1 MAAFVYNVRN
11 PPFEDEMYQADFLG
25 HNEAWQQDQTSA
37 MTAFERNNL
46 LEGGDPL
53 IQTKPDRLVLHGKI
67 ALGELNLI
75 CGIGGSGK
83 STFTAGYVTTQLKG
97 GIMAGE
103 YLAPFEPI
111 EINGSLYPPK
121 ALFVEGE
128 GRINSI
134 KFLPAG
140 MENGLYLDGHFFRK
154 KSLLTEISE
163 RLADPTVCFVVID
176 SLMTLLHQGNTGTND
191 GKVMKEVIMTL
202 YKLAVEKSVTILLI
216 HHANKKGQELLAKGD
231 PPNTSIVSGAG
242 AITNIPRQVTT
253 IKSNCAESGSTT
265 YINMDIGQDA
275 RGHAVI
281 DFSSSTPPPHLVRA
295 PLKKKRDEHEPPT
308 KARAELLAALS
319 RSGPYG
325 SPWDVLEAE
334 LTGAAGLTRKELTT
348 ACADLEN
355 MQLIT
360 SGSGRI
366 TITKKGQQWHQQGL
380 NNEQAKRRVR
390 GLPQSRPAAAPAP
403 PPVTGVKP
411 PYPQPVSS
419 PGFYPMR
426 PHRPLQ
432 PGQPAVTAT
441 VPSIPTAPTYY
452 DAAWHN
458 DHAGP
463 STFAAAASS
472 APHSTSSAAAVA
484 PSSAASAP
492 AGRFHAPRVT
502 TAAAPVQNATGQ
514 HNNCA
519 AAVAPSSAANAPGR
533 FHAPSGSAS
542 AAAVHNPPAHPNS
555 SDAAVAPSSSADAPG
570 RFHSPH
576 ATVAAASFHNSA
588 AHPNSSAAVFAPSS
602 AARAPGRFHAPL
614 TAAAPAA
621 AAYNSAAPPNST
633 SAAVGPSYSAS
644 APGRFHA
651 PSGSAQ
657 AAAVYNSAAHSNSSA
672 AAVAPSSA
680 AHAPDRLT
688 TALPAAAAASTVSNP
703 GAQFTV
709 NGPPGFTNGTAS
721 AVPYHIPPTQ
731 PVEGIVNAVV
741 NFPAA
746 RVSAPWA
753 PRHAHPVQV
762 HNQAFVREGPH
773 GRVITTAVAPMT
785 PGRF

>member
-1 MAAFVYNVRN
+1 
-11 PPFEDEMYQADFLG
+11 
-25 HNEAWQQDQTSA
+25 
-37 MTAFERNNL
+37 
-46 LEGGDPL
+46 
-53 IQTKPDRLVLHGKI
+53 
-67 ALGELNLI
+67 
-75 CGIGGSGK
+75 
-83 STFTAGYVTTQLKG
+83 
-97 GIMAGE
+97 
-103 YLAPFEPI
+103 
-111 EINGSLYPPK
+111 
-121 ALFVEGE
+121 
-128 GRINSI
+128 
-134 KFLPAG
+134 

-242 AITNIPRQVTT
+242 AITNIPRQVIFIWPAWNAVNEMHPSWKQVTT

-281 DFSSSTPPPHLVRA
+281 DFSSSTPPAHLVRA

-366 TITKKGQQWHQQGL
+366 TITQKGQQWHQQGL
-380 NNEQAKRRVR
+380 SNEQTKRRVR

-403 PPVTGVKP
+403 PAVTGVKP

-441 VPSIPTAPTYY
+441 VPSIPMAPTYY

-463 STFAAAASS
+463 STFAAAASG
-472 APHSTSSAAAVA
+472 APYSTSSAAAVA

-492 AGRFHAPRVT
+492 AGRFHAPRAT
-502 TAAAPVQNATGQ
+502 TATASVQNATG
-514 HNNCA
+514 HPNSSA
-519 AAVAPSSAANAPGR
+519 AAVAPSPTANGPGR
-533 FHAPSGSAS
+533 FHAPSGSAP
-542 AAAVHNPPAHPNS
+542 AAAVHNPHAPPHS
-555 SDAAVAPSSSADAPG
+555 SDAAAAPSSSADAPG
-570 RFHSPH
+570 RFHSQH
-576 ATVAAASFHNSA
+576 ATAAAASFHHSA
-588 AHPNSSAAVFAPSS
+588 AHPNSSAAFFAPSS
-602 AARAPGRFHAPL
+602 AARAPGRFHAPR

-621 AAYNSAAPPNST
+621 SVFNSAAHPNSGA
-633 SAAVGPSYSAS
+633 AAVAPSSTAN

-651 PSGSAQ
+651 PSGSAP
-657 AAAVYNSAAHSNSSA
+657 AAAVYNSAAHPNSSS

-680 AHAPDRLT
+680 THAPDRLT
-688 TALPAAAAASTVSNP
+688 TPLPAVAAASTVSNP
-703 GAQFTV
+703 GAQFAV

-731 PVEGIVNAVV
+731 PVEGMANTVNAVV

-746 RVSAPWA
+746 RVSASWA
-753 PRHAHPVQV
+753 PRHTHPVQV
-762 HNQAFVREGPH
+762 HNPAFVREGPH

>member
-11 PPFEDEMYQADFLG
+11 GPFEDEMYQADFFG

-128 GRINSI
+128 GRINSVQQVVKGTERALGQTGYFCASEQI

-242 AITNIPRQVTT
+242 AITNIPRQVIFIWPAWNAVNEMHPSWKQVTT

-281 DFSSSTPPPHLVRA
+281 DFSSSTPPAHLVRA

-319 RSGPYG
+319 RRYG
-325 SPWDVLEAE
+325 MHMPA
-334 LTGAAGLTRKELTT
+334 
-348 ACADLEN
+348 
-355 MQLIT
+355 
-360 SGSGRI
+360 
-366 TITKKGQQWHQQGL
+366 
-380 NNEQAKRRVR
+380 RRNR
-390 GLPQSRPAAAPAP
+390 
-403 PPVTGVKP
+403 
-411 PYPQPVSS
+411 
-419 PGFYPMR
+419 M
-426 PHRPLQ
+426 
-432 PGQPAVTAT
+432 
-441 VPSIPTAPTYY
+441 
-452 DAAWHN
+452 
-458 DHAGP
+458 
-463 STFAAAASS
+463 
-472 APHSTSSAAAVA
+472 
-484 PSSAASAP
+484 
-492 AGRFHAPRVT
+492 
-502 TAAAPVQNATGQ
+502 
-514 HNNCA
+514 
-519 AAVAPSSAANAPGR
+519 
-533 FHAPSGSAS
+533 
-542 AAAVHNPPAHPNS
+542 
-555 SDAAVAPSSSADAPG
+555 
-570 RFHSPH
+570 
-576 ATVAAASFHNSA
+576 
-588 AHPNSSAAVFAPSS
+588 
-602 AARAPGRFHAPL
+602 
-614 TAAAPAA
+614 
-621 AAYNSAAPPNST
+621 
-633 SAAVGPSYSAS
+633 
-644 APGRFHA
+644 
-651 PSGSAQ
+651 
-657 AAAVYNSAAHSNSSA
+657 
-672 AAVAPSSA
+672 
-680 AHAPDRLT
+680 
-688 TALPAAAAASTVSNP
+688 
-703 GAQFTV
+703 
-709 NGPPGFTNGTAS
+709 
-721 AVPYHIPPTQ
+721 
-731 PVEGIVNAVV
+731 
-741 NFPAA
+741 
-746 RVSAPWA
+746 
-753 PRHAHPVQV
+753 
-762 HNQAFVREGPH
+762 
-773 GRVITTAVAPMT
+773 
-785 PGRF
+785 